1 MGTAHEAP
9 QHSMIRHCRDDRFRS
24 FRAPQEDRA
33 ALVEP
38 PWSEVPALAT
48 RNRQILRDNRYDC
61 GGRTL
66 GQLSEQARRDLLR
79 AAIGW
84 TCTYRNVPHYL
95 SEERYWRQTD
105 PLMFLA
111 GHQPQLVHPG
121 VWLKNFALGRLA
133 QLCGGIAIN
142 LVIDSDTLKSTSV
155 RVPGGSAAEP
165 TVQSV
170 TMDRHSQALPYE
182 ERRVADRECFVEFG
196 RRVAETMRE
205 LIPQPLVNDY
215 WPLVVQR
222 LDETDKLGVCLAQGR
237 HRLEADWGLSTLEV
251 PQSAVCASEAFCWFA
266 AHLLAELP
274 RFRSVHNEALGQ
286 YRRAHRIRTGAY
298 PVPDLAEDGDY
309 LEAPLWIWTAD
320 DPRRRPLFCRRQ
332 HDGLLLADRK
342 GWSVSLPLR
351 ADGDVGPAA
360 ERLHE
365 LARQGV
371 RLRSRALL
379 TTLWGRLAL
388 GELFI
393 HGIGGAKYDQVT
405 DLIIERFF
413 GLPAPGIMVVTA
425 TVLLPVDRP
434 AVTPADLRK
443 VSQQLRQMQYHPEKY
458 IDFAQSAVSS
468 QDQPHGDGVLP
479 PVVTAQSSAAELTAA
494 KRWWIALPQTRE
506 NARQRCRAIRQI
518 NELLQPHICQQR
530 KQLLAT
536 QAALLEKLHVCSVL
550 GWREYAFCL
559 YPAETLQEFYQ
570 GLLPNSL

>member
-1 MGTAHEAP
+1 MTC
-9 QHSMIRHCRDDRFRS
+9 RCRDDRFRS
-24 FRAPQEDRA
+24 FRAPQQDRA

-38 PWSEVPALAT
+38 PWSEVPALAA
-48 RNRQILRDNRYDC
+48 RNRQIIKDNRYDC

-66 GQLSEQARRDLLR
+66 GQLSEQARRDLLH
-79 AAIGW
+79 AATGW
-84 TCTYRNVPHYL
+84 TSAYRDVSPAL
-95 SEERYWRQTD
+95 AKQRYWPD
-105 PLMFLA
+105 ANPLIFLA

-133 QLCGGIAIN
+133 QLCGGVAIN

-155 RVPGGSAAEP
+155 RVPGGSVSQP
-165 TVQSV
+165 TVQLV
-170 TMDRHSQALPYE
+170 AMDRPSEALPYE
-182 ERRVADRECFVEFG
+182 ERRVADRECFLAFG
-196 RRVAETMRE
+196 QRVAESLRN
-205 LIPQPLVNDY
+205 LIPHPLVNDY

-222 LDETDKLGVCLAQGR
+222 LDKTDKLGACLAQGR

-251 PQSAVCASEAFCWFA
+251 PQSAVCTSEAFCWFA

-274 RFRSVHNEALGQ
+274 RFRNVHNQALDQ
-286 YRRAHRIRTGAY
+286 YRRAHRIRTRAY
-298 PVPDLAEDGDY
+298 PVPDLAEEDDF

-320 DPRRRPLFCRRQ
+320 DPRRRPLFCRRRQ
-332 HDGLLLADRK
+332 DGLLLADRK

-351 ADGDVGPAA
+351 SDGDLGPAA

-371 RLRSRALL
+371 RIRSRALL
-379 TTLWGRLAL
+379 TTLWARLAL

-434 AVTPADLRK
+434 AVTPADLRE
-443 VSQQLRQMQYHPEKY
+443 VAQQLRQMQYHPEKY
-458 IDFAQSAVSS
+458 IDCAQAAVGSR
-468 QDQPHGDGVLP
+468 DQRHGHGVLP
-479 PVVTAQSSAAELTAA
+479 PVVAAQSSAAELAAA

-518 NELLQPHICQQR
+518 NELLQPHLCQQR

-536 QAALLEKLHVCSVL
+536 QAALLEKLQVCSVL

-559 YPAETLQEFYQ
+559 YPAVVLQEFYQ